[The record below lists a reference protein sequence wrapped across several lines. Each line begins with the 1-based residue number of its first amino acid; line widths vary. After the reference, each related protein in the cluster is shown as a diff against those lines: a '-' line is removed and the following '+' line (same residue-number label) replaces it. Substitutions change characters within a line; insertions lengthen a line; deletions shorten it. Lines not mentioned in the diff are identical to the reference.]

1 MIIRKL
7 HIILLCCVIFTSC
20 HWGMPVKDDKQKST
34 DVEVVR
40 YDKLLFEYVE
50 LNSFSALQ
58 KMNTEHLQATKF
70 LIEDIL
76 RLGQV
81 SDNNINAKLK
91 SYFSDPTL
99 CTLMKDASTKFE
111 DMEPIEKQLSL
122 GFKNLRKEVPEIKI
136 PAVYSQIS
144 ALNESVIVGDS
155 LLGFSID
162 KYLGEDYPLYKR
174 FFYDYQCRSMKP
186 ERIVPDCFT
195 FFLLSEYPF
204 PTEGNRT
211 LLDFIIHDGK
221 IQYVVSKI
229 LDIKSF
235 EKTLGYST
243 AEIEWCKNNK
253 KAIWDYMVQNGHL
266 YATDP
271 MIIRHYTKSA
281 PYTAFFGENSP
292 AMLGTWMGVLL
303 VDSYMKHHKDVSIKD
318 LLEMTDYQTLLAE
331 SKFKP

>member
-1 MIIRKL
+1 MTLRKL
-7 HIILLCCVIFTSC
+7 YIILLCCIIFTSC
-20 HWGMPVKDDKQKST
+20 HWNMNTKDDKGSDT
-34 DVEVVR
+34 NVEVFR
-40 YDKLLFEYVE
+40 MDKLLYEYVE

-81 SDNNINAKLK
+81 SDNNINGKLK
-91 SYFSDPTL
+91 EYFLNPALHSLT
-99 CTLMKDASTKFE
+99 KDALVKFE
-111 DMEPIEKQLSL
+111 NLDEVEKQLSL
-122 GFKNLRKEVPEIKI
+122 GFKNLKKDIPTTKI
-136 PAVYSQIS
+136 PCVYSQIS
-144 ALNESVIVGDS
+144 ALNESVVVGDS

-162 KYLGEDYPLYKR
+162 KYMGEDYPLYKR
-174 FFYDYQCRSMKP
+174 FFYDYQCKSMNP

-195 FFLLSEYPF
+195 FFLLSQYPF
-204 PTEGNRT
+204 PVDGNRT

-229 LDIKSF
+229 LNEKSY
-235 EKTLGYST
+235 EKTLGYT
-243 AEIEWCKNNK
+243 EVEKEWSKNNK

-271 MIIRHYTKSA
+271 MIIRHYTKPA
-281 PYTAFFGENSP
+281 PYTAYFGEDSP
-292 AMLGTWMGVLL
+292 AMLGTWIGVLL
-303 VDSYMKHHKDVSIKD
+303 VDSYMKHNKNVSLKD
-318 LLEMTDYQTLLAE
+318 LLEMTDYQTLLTE